1 MLILDQVKEENSSPM
16 ETDNN
21 NTTDDKKEEIKT
33 SSIPAQVFQSIVRMF
48 PEKSW
53 TEDDI
58 RTRYRSNDLL
68 YDNSG

>member
-1 MLILDQVKEENSSPM
+1 M

-21 NTTDDKKEEIKT
+21 NTEEEKKEDIKT
-33 SSIPAQVFQSIVRMF
+33 CSSSIPAEVFQSIVSMF

-58 RTRYRSNDLL
+58 RTRYKQE
-68 YDNSG
+68 